1 MSDPSREDVL
11 DKLDALMKRHQPPA
25 DADIPVLTDLVAP
38 PAVDL
43 DAIPLLTEEIPSEET
58 TGEEAATMETSVEEP
73 FPALPELEALEYEA
87 PPAAVTAAPEPAPS
101 LPGDEV
107 PAHGSEPGGTALAF
121 DIPPGARYVSLAASP
136 EQEAAPAAPEPP
148 PAAPVAAAAV
158 HALSDDTIQL
168 IADTIKA
175 DVAKILDEQLQQAL
189 AQQLQ
194 SSLHVALDRALSSM
208 LDQFVIHIEEV
219 VKLSIAS
226 ELKKQLAELHK
237 PEQH

>member
-25 DADIPVLTDLVAP
+25 DADIPVLTDIVAP
-38 PAVDL
+38 PEIDL
-43 DAIPLLTEEIPSEET
+43 DAIPLLTEEVAPA
-58 TGEEAATMETSVEEP
+58 EAALAAEP
-73 FPALPELEALEYEA
+73 LPTLPELEALEFEE
-87 PPAAVTAAPEPAPS
+87 PAAATPAPEAAPDLPGHEEPAA
-101 LPGDEV
+101 GVQAE
-107 PAHGSEPGGTALAF
+107 GQTLAF
-121 DIPPGARYVSLAASP
+121 DIPPGARYVSLAAAP
-136 EQEAAPAAPEPP
+136 EEEAVAPTQEAAPVP
-148 PAAPVAAAAV
+148 PAAPTAPAI

-175 DVAKILDEQLQQAL
+175 DVAKILDTQLQQAL

-219 VKLSIAS
+219 VKISIAS
-226 ELKKQLAELHK
+226 ELEKQLADLRKSER
-237 PEQH
+237 Q